1 MGRHEGAYD
10 ALLGE
15 YLAGTLAQPVRVLL
29 ESLLE
34 LRAAGRSRGA
44 GPQVTMRDPV
54 LARLF
59 GLGTADGVM
68 AGDQAVRVEEARLPQ
83 ALRDFLGGDLGGLV
97 WRQAPEGGRLA
108 ADCVVAGC
116 DLSLVA
122 LGPGERRIEPVRPVP
137 EVGLVLEGAIRDD
150 SGLWGVGD
158 AALRAAGAAPVL
170 LTGAGATG
178 CVLLVIRDSARPG
191 GGPLTRL
198 FESVFSQIRAV
209 GGVLRCPCCGPA

>member
-15 YLAGTLAQPVRVLL
+15 YLAGTLVLPVRVLL

-34 LRAAGRSRGA
+34 LRAAGRSRVS
-44 GPQVTMRDPV
+44 GPQVTVRDPV

-59 GLGTADGVM
+59 GLGIADGVI
-68 AGDQAVRVEEARLPQ
+68 AGDQAVRVEEARLPK

-97 WRQAPEGGRLA
+97 WRPAPEGGRLA
-108 ADCVVAGC
+108 ADCVVDGC
-116 DLSLVA
+116 DLALLA
-122 LGPGERRIEPVRPVP
+122 LGPGERRLEPSRVVP

-170 LTGAGATG
+170 VTGAGARG
-178 CVLLVIRDSARPG
+178 CILLVIRDSASPG

-198 FESVFSQIRAV
+198 FDTVFSQIRPM
-209 GGVLRCPCCGPA
+209 GGVLRYSCCGPA